1 MAAEVDWEAFTK
13 AISDPDTNPADL
25 IAKLISDVVAQFSA
39 HAATITDPVELAE
52 FNRVQAKTVSE
63 LEGQLST
70 FQTSFDEVQTKRRV
84 LKKQIDAQTEVVV
97 TQSIRELEDL

>member
-39 HAATITDPVELAE
+39 HAATITDPVERAE
-52 FNRVQAKTVSE
+52 FNRVSAKTVSE
-63 LEGQLST
+63 LETKLRS

-84 LKKQIDAQTEVVV
+84 LKKQIDDAGQVN
-97 TQSIRELEDL
+97 